1 MLQLNYFLLLFL
13 FLIAHVFGE
22 DPWGKDSELSGRPK
36 HLILIDKHSKNIDS
50 SKSSLSATLIHF
62 HQDVISP
69 ADGPRSH
76 FIPSSS
82 QYTLE
87 AMQTYGFY
95 EGFLLGCDRLMR
107 ENTDEW
113 VYRRAL
119 DPSGNL
125 TKYDPVP

>member
-1 MLQLNYFLLLFL
+1 MRFSCLYFIL
-13 FLIAHVFGE
+13 VFCFICNLEGH
-22 DPWGKDSELSGRPK
+22 PWGKDSDLCSNTKKCSASDVPPGFS
-36 HLILIDKHSKNIDS
+36 I
-50 SKSSLSATLIHF
+50 SATLIHF

-87 AMQTYGFY
+87 AMQTYGFC

-107 ENTDEW
+107 ENSDEW
-113 VYRRAL
+113 VYRHTL
-119 DPSGNL
+119 DPLGHSI
-125 TKYDPVP
+125 KYDPVP